1 MMKPLQ
7 GKTCEGFCVFLGCT
21 RKAGIHTISEEREDL
36 PMSFDHADNRPVL
49 MDPKHP
55 TPVKTWDCSDND
67 VSIVRIIE
75 GQTGDGPCEA
85 GHPHKDVQKVKKR
98 FRRIKNSICETKI

>member
-21 RKAGIHTISEEREDL
+21 RKAGTHTISEEREDL
-36 PMSFDHADNRPVL
+36 PMSFEHADNRPVL

-55 TPVKTWDCSDND
+55 TPVKTWDCGGND
-67 VSIVRIIE
+67 VGIVRIME
-75 GQTGDGPCEA
+75 
-85 GHPHKDVQKVKKR
+85 GHPHKDVLKVKKR
-98 FRRIKNSICETKI
+98 FRWIKSSICETKI